1 MDYDS
6 FYIVLVFIKFDL
18 LGKRKAII
26 ILEGYYELITKTV
39 DSMELIEFEEDIKI
53 NLNDALLIVD
63 IQNDFIPG
71 GALPV
76 EEGDLLIDGINK
88 LGDMFKKY
96 SRNVILTQDWHPQ
109 GHLSFA
115 SSHSGM
121 NPFDEFQSKNGA
133 IGPVLWPDHCV
144 QGTQGAEFHDD
155 LNTELAS
162 LIIRKG
168 RNLKVD
174 SYSAFLENDKKTE
187 TGLAGYLK
195 SIKIKRIFI
204 CGLALDYCCYF
215 TAIDAVDFDFD
226 VYLIIDLTR
235 GIDLP
240 PGNVSSSVE
249 NMNIKGIKFANTE
262 SFK

>member
-1 MDYDS
+1 M
-6 FYIVLVFIKFDL
+6 VFIKFDL
-18 LGKRKAII
+18 LGKSKAII
-26 ILEGYYELITKTV
+26 IFDSYYELISKTEN
-39 DSMELIEFEEDIKI
+39 SMESIEFEENIKI

-63 IQNDFIPG
+63 MQYDFIPG

-76 EEGDLLIDGINK
+76 EEGDLIIDGINK
-88 LGDMFKKY
+88 LGGKFKRY

-115 SSHSGM
+115 SNHSEM
-121 NPFDEFQSKNGA
+121 NPFDEFQSENGA

-144 QGTQGAEFHDD
+144 QGTQGAEFHDN
-155 LNTELAS
+155 LNKELAS
-162 LIIRKG
+162 LILRKG
-168 RNLKVD
+168 RNSKVD

-187 TGLAGYLK
+187 TGLAGYLR
-195 SIKIKRIFI
+195 SVNIKRIFV

-215 TAIDAVDFDFD
+215 TAMDAVDFGFD
-226 VYLIIDLTR
+226 VYLILDLTR